1 MRPKIGSQMN
11 CAQCKTVDC
20 YTKGKDCTAGKNEIA
35 ALYTED
41 PQALALMRAAAE
53 LEAEG
58 YMLLPRVQ
66 EVIVFGRKMGYRHL
80 GMAFCAGL
88 HREARLLQ
96 ELLEPHFQITSACC
110 KVCGI
115 AKEDFALPKVRDTS
129 VEVICNPVGQAD
141 ILNRAETELNLL
153 VGLCLGHDMLFNKHS
168 AAPVST
174 VIVKDRVLAN
184 NPAGALYSSY
194 WTRLIKENPLAAKG
208 KTNNDK

>member
-1 MRPKIGSQMN
+1 MD
-11 CAQCKTVDC
+11 CAKCKTVDC
-20 YTKGKDCTAGKNEIA
+20 YTKGRDCTDRKDEIA
-35 ALYTED
+35 RLYKADEKD
-41 PQALALMRAAAE
+41 MAIMKAAAG

-66 EVIVFGRKMGYRHL
+66 EVIVFGQKMGYRHL

-115 AKEDFALPKVRDTS
+115 AKDDFKLPKVRNS
-129 VEVICNPVGQAD
+129 AVEVICNPVGQAD
-141 ILNRAETELNLL
+141 ILNRAGTELNLL

-168 AAPVST
+168 AAPVTT

-184 NPAGALYSSY
+184 NPAGALYSQY
-194 WTRLIKENPLAAKG
+194 WMRMIKENPIPGKG
-208 KTNNDK
+208 KVSDDK

>member
-1 MRPKIGSQMN
+1 MD
-11 CAQCKTVDC
+11 CAKCKTVDC
-20 YTKGKDCTAGKNEIA
+20 YTKGKDCTGDKGEMTD
-35 ALYTED
+35 LYKKD
-41 PQALALMRAAAE
+41 PQALAIMGAAAA

-96 ELLEPHFQITSACC
+96 ELLAPHFEITSACC

-115 AKEDFALPKVRDTS
+115 AQEDFKLPKLRDNPN
-129 VEVICNPVGQAD
+129 EVICNPLGQAD
-141 ILNRAETELNLL
+141 ILNRAGTELNLL
-153 VGLCLGHDMLFNKHS
+153 VGLCVGHDMLFNKHS
-168 AAPVST
+168 TAPVTT

-184 NPAGALYSSY
+184 NPAGALYSPY
-194 WTRLIKENPLAAKG
+194 WMRLIKENKLIEKG
-208 KTNNDK
+208 KSGDDK

>member
-1 MRPKIGSQMN
+1 MD
-11 CAQCKTVDC
+11 CAKCKTVDC
-20 YTKGKDCTAGKNEIA
+20 YTKGKDCTGDKDEMTD
-35 ALYTED
+35 LYKKD
-41 PQALALMRAAAE
+41 PQALAIMAAAAA

-96 ELLEPHFQITSACC
+96 ELLAPHFEITSACC

-115 AKEDFALPKVRDTS
+115 AKEDFKLPKLRDNPN
-129 VEVICNPVGQAD
+129 EVICNPLGQAD
-141 ILNRAETELNLL
+141 ILNRAGTELNLL
-153 VGLCLGHDMLFNKHS
+153 VGLCVGHDMLFNKHS
-168 AAPVST
+168 TAPVTT

-184 NPAGALYSSY
+184 NPAGALYSPY
-194 WTRLIKENPLAAKG
+194 WMRLIKENKLIEKG
-208 KTNNDK
+208 KSGDDK